1 MDAVQ
6 VIPMNEKNKNTREV
20 VTMNRFIPVACFL
33 FLALAISA
41 CDQSTSNK
49 STQTIQQSSTTSSTV
64 NTSKSDENMVPLVT
78 EEEKRRAE
86 EQHKEAT
93 TTDLLKNGPK
103 NDKKFKLY

>member
-41 CDQSTSNK
+41 CDQYTSNK

-93 TTDLLKNGPK
+93 KNEILNKGDDNSGK
-103 NDKKFKLY
+103 IRLY

>member
-6 VIPMNEKNKNTREV
+6 VISMNEKTKKTREIV
-20 VTMNRFIPVACFL
+20 AMNRVIPVAYFL
-33 FLALAISA
+33 FLALTISS

-49 STQTIQQSSTTSSTV
+49 STQTSQQSSTASSTV

-78 EEEKRRAE
+78 AEEKRRAE

-93 TTDLLKNGPK
+93 KNEILNKGDDNSGK
-103 NDKKFKLY
+103 IRLY

>member
-6 VIPMNEKNKNTREV
+6 VITMKEKNKSTMEV
-20 VTMNRFIPVACFL
+20 ITMNRAIPVACFL
-33 FLALAISA
+33 FLALTISS

-49 STQTIQQSSTTSSTV
+49 STQTNQQSSSTSSTV
-64 NTSKSDENMVPLVT
+64 NNSKSDEGLVPLVT

-93 TTDLLKNGPK
+93 TTELLKNGPK
-103 NDKKFKLY
+103 NDKKIKLY

>member
-6 VIPMNEKNKNTREV
+6 VIPMNEKTKKTREI
-20 VTMNRFIPVACFL
+20 VTMNRVIPVACFL
-33 FLALAISA
+33 FLAFAISS

-49 STQTIQQSSTTSSTV
+49 STQTSQQSSSTSTV

-103 NDKKFKLY
+103 NDKKIKLY